1 MSKDKK
7 PYPQPTVQGP
17 GRAPKQGCDTK
28 VTIGRVIRGNPYVER
43 NAKPTKGLPDS
54 LPPNKTYQVE
64 IEVEP
69 PLEKSC
75 PGEFIEISIIG
86 GSDDNGTATVTPAK
100 ITQTTRVTVTGGKQ
114 SKPRNGGNL
123 KIQAALSGKRVLT
136 VSAGFT
142 VCAHPLNFKDVF
154 DSNINETLQGIH
166 VVGMRSQDSWE
177 SDSEAT
183 ALNGSLMD
191 LNGVQIKELVLVPR
205 PKSPPFFSVQP
216 DTSDYELG
224 VAFSTDR
231 HTVVFPDPGPAA
243 DWKLSQLSI
252 YKCSRC
258 GCKDIV
264 MPNSGMQITYRV
276 VHGGDWQ
283 FFVEK
288 VGAQVM
294 IHGLTSGAAN
304 AKIKTD
310 PVRLAESMDAAA
322 GN

>member
-17 GRAPKQGCDTK
+17 GRAPKQACDTK

-123 KIQAALSGKRVLT
+123 KIQAALVESGCWR
-136 VSAGFT
+136 SPRGSRF
-142 VCAHPLNFKDVF
+142 AHIP
-154 DSNINETLQGIH
+154 
-166 VVGMRSQDSWE
+166 
-177 SDSEAT
+177 
-183 ALNGSLMD
+183 
-191 LNGVQIKELVLVPR
+191 EL
-205 PKSPPFFSVQP
+205 
-216 DTSDYELG
+216 
-224 VAFSTDR
+224 
-231 HTVVFPDPGPAA
+231 
-243 DWKLSQLSI
+243 
-252 YKCSRC
+252 
-258 GCKDIV
+258 
-264 MPNSGMQITYRV
+264 
-276 VHGGDWQ
+276 
-283 FFVEK
+283 
-288 VGAQVM
+288 
-294 IHGLTSGAAN
+294 
-304 AKIKTD
+304 
-310 PVRLAESMDAAA
+310 
-322 GN
+322 